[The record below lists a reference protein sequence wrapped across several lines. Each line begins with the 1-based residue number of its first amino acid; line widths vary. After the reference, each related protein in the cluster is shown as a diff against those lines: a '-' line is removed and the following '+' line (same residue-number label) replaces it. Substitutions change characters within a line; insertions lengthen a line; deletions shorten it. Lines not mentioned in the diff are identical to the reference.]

1 MNLPALHKLRCHPC
15 APTGTALVLGES
27 ILCNICWMRI
37 TGGPVIVAKEEDN
50 ELTDDYADLS
60 EAVRKQL
67 VVENDGNPVTTDPSQ
82 FKSLRFKAPFY
93 TPELEPKDAP
103 TYIVA
108 CASFPPH
115 IFHEECLHGH
125 IREQLKMGSEPNCP
139 ECRGPLIGKADAMR
153 SAVEIELTQEDDDL
167 NDSGSSDADLLFME
181 DFHLTDEME
190 DLLRMQGIDGELG
203 LYDPLPM
210 EDDDYVHPTAR
221 LGIAD
226 FITSFSSTETA
237 LTITEFFNTRGLWN
251 VYSLMYRLADRELRA
266 TGNEHPSDESIRTLA
281 DGYLAWLWSCIKT
294 AMEANEEYR
303 SVMAVMPI
311 LFTDEDVQVGRVAAA
326 LEEIP
331 KWMATGGLNSVANG
345 LAGRGAWRA
354 TYPNVLLRARMVRA
368 QIQRALMHERQE
380 RPMIL

>member
-15 APTGTALVLGES
+15 VATGTALVLGES
-27 ILCNICWMRI
+27 ILCNICWVRI

-67 VVENDGNPVTTDPSQ
+67 VVENGGNPVTTDPSQ

-115 IFHEECLHGH
+115 IFHEQCLHDH
-125 IREQLKMGSEPNCP
+125 IRTQLKMGSEPNCP

-153 SAVEIELTQEDDDL
+153 SAVEIELAQEDDDL
-167 NDSGSSDADLLFME
+167 DDSDSSDVGLL
-181 DFHLTDEME
+181 DFYMNDEMGATVDQHNAE
-190 DLLRMQGIDGELG
+190 SYE
-203 LYDPLPM
+203 PLPM
-210 EDDDYVHPTAR
+210 EDDDYVHPAAR

-226 FITSFSSTETA
+226 FITSFSSTEAA
-237 LTITEFFNTRGLWN
+237 LTITEFFNTQGLWG
-251 VYSLMYRLADRELRA
+251 VYNLMYRLADRELRVAGDENPTA
-266 TGNEHPSDESIRTLA
+266 TSIVGLA
-281 DGYLAWLWSCIKT
+281 DTFLARLWSCIKT
-294 AMEANEEYR
+294 RMEANEEYR

-311 LFTDEDVQVGRVAAA
+311 LFTDEDVQVGRVAVA

-331 KWMATGGLNSVANG
+331 KWMAMGGLDSVATE

>member
-1 MNLPALHKLRCHPC
+1 
-15 APTGTALVLGES
+15 
-27 ILCNICWMRI
+27 MRI

-67 VVENDGNPVTTDPSQ
+67 VVENGGNPVTTDPSQ
-82 FKSLRFKAPFY
+82 FGSLRFKAPFY
-93 TPELEPKDAP
+93 TPKLEPKDAP

-115 IFHEECLHGH
+115 IFHEQCLHDH
-125 IREQLKMGSEPNCP
+125 IRAQLKMGSEPNCP

-153 SAVEIELTQEDDDL
+153 SAVEIELAQEDDDSD
-167 NDSGSSDADLLFME
+167 DSESSDVGLL
-181 DFHLTDEME
+181 DFYMNDEMGATV
-190 DLLRMQGIDGELG
+190 DQHNAELG
-203 LYDPLPM
+203 LYEPLPR
-210 EDDDYVHPTAR
+210 EDDDYVHPAAR
-221 LGIAD
+221 LGIVD
-226 FITSFSSTETA
+226 FIASFSSTEA
-237 LTITEFFNTRGLWN
+237 ARTITEFFNTRGLWS
-251 VYSLMYRLADRELRA
+251 VYDLMYRLAGRELRA
-266 TGNEHPSDESIRTLA
+266 AGDTFAARNIHPLA
-281 DGYLAWLWSCIKT
+281 DAFLARLWSCIGT
-294 AMEANEEYR
+294 RMEADEEYR

-311 LFTDEDVQVGRVAAA
+311 LFTDEDVQVGRVAVA

-331 KWMATGGLNSVANG
+331 KWMATGGLDSVATE

-380 RPMIL
+380 RSMIL

>member
-15 APTGTALVLGES
+15 VATGTALVLGES

-37 TGGPVIVAKEEDN
+37 TGGPVVVAKEEDN

-67 VVENDGNPVTTDPSQ
+67 VVENGGNPVTTDPSQ
-82 FKSLRFKAPFY
+82 FGSLRFKAPFY
-93 TPELEPKDAP
+93 TPKLEPKDAP

-115 IFHEECLHGH
+115 IFHEECLHDH
-125 IREQLKMGSEPNCP
+125 IRAQLKMGSEPNCP

-153 SAVEIELTQEDDDL
+153 SAVEIELAQEDDDL
-167 NDSGSSDADLLFME
+167 DDSESSDVGLL
-181 DFHLTDEME
+181 DFYMNDEMGATV
-190 DLLRMQGIDGELG
+190 DQHNAELG
-203 LYDPLPM
+203 LYEPLPR
-210 EDDDYVHPTAR
+210 EDDDYVHPAAR
-221 LGIAD
+221 LGIVD
-226 FITSFSSTETA
+226 FVASFSSTEA
-237 LTITEFFNTRGLWN
+237 ARIITEFHTRGLWGAYN
-251 VYSLMYRLADRELRA
+251 LMYGLADRESRI
-266 TGNEHPSDESIRTLA
+266 TGMANRTAMSIIGLA
-281 DGYLAWLWSCIKT
+281 DAFLARLWSCIGT
-294 AMEANEEYR
+294 RMEADEEYR

-331 KWMATGGLNSVANG
+331 KWMATGGLDSVATE